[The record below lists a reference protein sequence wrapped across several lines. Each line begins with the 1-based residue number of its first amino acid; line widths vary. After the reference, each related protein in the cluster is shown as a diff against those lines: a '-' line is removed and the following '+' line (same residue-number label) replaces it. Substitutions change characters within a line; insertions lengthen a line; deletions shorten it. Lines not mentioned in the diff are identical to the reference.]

1 LLAYQDDD
9 NFVKLYY
16 GSSFG
21 RRGFGG
27 PETGAAPA
35 EQPGAVQLLI
45 ESRGEQKTAATLSME
60 GIVNA
65 DNTLILKL
73 VKKGSL
79 YTAYC
84 SSDGLDFK
92 TVGTAEIVLKD
103 IQAGLLVCDGVA
115 PARMGG
121 PARNTPP
128 ATQPESPFEVAFD
141 YIRITNSGLK

>member
-1 LLAYQDDD
+1 MLAYQNDD
-9 NFVKLYY
+9 NFVKLFY

-27 PETGAAPA
+27 PGTSPA
-35 EQPGAVQLLI
+35 EQPGSVQLLI

-60 GIVNA
+60 GIIKA
-65 DNTLILKL
+65 DNTLVLKL

-92 TVGTAEIVLKD
+92 IVGTAEIVLKD

-121 PARNTPP
+121 PGRNIPQ

-141 YIRITNSGLK
+141 YIRIANSGLK